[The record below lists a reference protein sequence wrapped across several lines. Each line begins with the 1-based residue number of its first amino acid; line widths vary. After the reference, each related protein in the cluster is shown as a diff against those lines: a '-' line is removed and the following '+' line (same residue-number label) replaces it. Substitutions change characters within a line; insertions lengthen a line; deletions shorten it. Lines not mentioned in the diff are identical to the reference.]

1 MICLVGII
9 DLLHD
14 VLHLG
19 LVRKNG
25 NKGYG
30 ELWEEAPH
38 IPNMIPIEPCNF
50 YPIPGVYL
58 IHSPISPSKTKVRIS
73 QELCAPNYDRIQHHP
88 VLFYKSS
95 LSLV

>member
-25 NKGYG
+25 NTDYG

-38 IPNMIPIEPCNF
+38 IPNMIPTEPCNF

-58 IHSPISPSKTKVRIS
+58 IHSPVSSSKTKVGIPRSFVPHIM
-73 QELCAPNYDRIQHHP
+73 PG
-88 VLFYKSS
+88 SS
-95 LSLV
+95 TIPCCFRNPA